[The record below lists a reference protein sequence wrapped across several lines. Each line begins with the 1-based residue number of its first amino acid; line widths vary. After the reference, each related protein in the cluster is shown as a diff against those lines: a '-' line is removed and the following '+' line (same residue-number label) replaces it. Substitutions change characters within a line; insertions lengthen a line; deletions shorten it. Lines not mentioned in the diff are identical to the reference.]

1 MSILEQEQVT
11 ELVDEYIING
21 NDNLEEYKFKKLE
34 LDQPLKMLSPYLS
47 SDEIN
52 ELLDIAGENEEND
65 DDKMVDICI
74 ENISIEFSKEII
86 LLANRLGASSAIMH
100 FRNNK

>member
-1 MSILEQEQVT
+1 MVLEQDQIT
-11 ELVDEYIING
+11 ELVDEYIYG
-21 NDNLEEYKFKKLE
+21 NENLEEYKFKKLKQK
-34 LDQPLKMLSPYLS
+34 QPFTNISEYLSP
-47 SDEIN
+47 DEIN
-52 ELLDIAGENEEND
+52 ELLCIAEENEERD
-65 DDKMVDICI
+65 DDMVDICI

>member
-1 MSILEQEQVT
+1 MVLEQDQIT
-11 ELVDEYIING
+11 ELVDEYIIKG
-21 NDNLEEYKFKKLE
+21 NENLEEYKFKKLKP
-34 LDQPLKMLSPYLS
+34 DQSLKMLSPYLS
-47 SDEIN
+47 QDEIDV
-52 ELLDIAGENEEND
+52 LLGIAEENEEND